1 MSDVVVIGLGPAGLS
16 AALKLV
22 ESGRSVILAAK
33 GEGGFQLSQG
43 TVDVLGYSPGRVANP
58 LAAIGELPAGH
69 PYASIGAEKVRDAVA
84 WLRDTL
90 GEELLVGDPA
100 QNYVLPTAVGAM
112 RPTAL
117 AQPSMVAAHQ
127 AASYAVVGVRQ
138 LKDFPAE
145 LLAGNLGCR
154 AAWIDLPARREV
166 DSSGHMF
173 ARAIEDPAY
182 AKRFAAAVAA
192 AAPDG
197 AVLLLPAILG
207 VKPGTWRRVADQV
220 GRPIA
225 EVPMQPPSVPGI
237 RLHDAL
243 LAKFK
248 AAGGRVIIGSRVV
261 GCKTN
266 GGRVAS
272 VTLAVAGGT
281 RDLRATDFV
290 FAPGGVASGAI
301 TVDSR
306 GKISEPL
313 FGLPL
318 TQTDANTLIGPDYW
332 APHPLFEVGVET
344 DAAGRAKYENLY
356 LAGDIIAGAERW
368 REKSG
373 EGIAV
378 ATAVRAAESIMGGRA

>member
-1 MSDVVVIGLGPAGLS
+1 M
-16 AALKLV
+16 
-22 ESGRSVILAAK
+22 
-33 GEGGFQLSQG
+33 SQG

-154 AAWIDLPARREV
+154 AAWVDLPARREA

-248 AAGGRVIIGSRVV
+248 AAGGRVIIGSRVTDAMTRSWASNGV
-261 GCKTN
+261 SPGPSMCSPIFTSGCSLM
-266 GGRVAS
+266 RVPVS
-272 VTLAVAGGT
+272 EMPVTCARVSTPSLSRNCVVALA
-281 RDLRATDFV
+281 
-290 FAPGGVASGAI
+290 FAP
-301 TVDSR
+301 
-306 GKISEPL
+306 
-313 FGLPL
+313 
-318 TQTDANTLIGPDYW
+318 
-332 APHPLFEVGVET
+332 
-344 DAAGRAKYENLY
+344 
-356 LAGDIIAGAERW
+356 
-368 REKSG
+368 
-373 EGIAV
+373 
-378 ATAVRAAESIMGGRA
+378 

>member
-1 MSDVVVIGLGPAGLS
+1 MIDVVVIGLGPAGLS
-16 AALKLV
+16 AALKLA
-22 ESGRSVILAAK
+22 ESGRNVKLVAK

-43 TVDVLGYSPGRVANP
+43 TVDILGYSPERVTSP
-58 LAAIGELPAGH
+58 LAAISGLPGGH
-69 PYASIGAEKVRDAVA
+69 PYVGIGADKVRDAVV
-84 WLRDTL
+84 WLRDTV
-90 GEELLVGDPA
+90 GDELLVGDLA
-100 QNYVLPTAVGAM
+100 ENYVLPTAVGAM

-127 AASYAVVGVRQ
+127 ASSYAVVGVRQ

-145 LLAGNLGCR
+145 LLAGNLGCQV
-154 AAWIDLPARREV
+154 AWVDLPARKEV
-166 DSSGHMF
+166 DSSAHMF
-173 ARAIEDPAY
+173 ARAMDDPGY
-182 AKRFAAAVAA
+182 ARRFASAVAAVA
-192 AAPDG
+192 PKG

-207 VKPGTWRRVADQV
+207 VKPGTWRRISDQL

-261 GCKTN
+261 GCKTA

-272 VTLAVAGGT
+272 VTVAVAGGP
-281 RDLRATDFV
+281 RDLRASDFV
-290 FAPGGVASGAI
+290 FAPGGFASGAI

-318 TQTDANTLIGPDYW
+318 TQTDANAVVGPDYW

-344 DAAGRAKYENLY
+344 DDAGRAKYDNLY

>member
-16 AALKLV
+16 AALKLA
-22 ESGRSVILAAK
+22 ESGKSVRLVAK

-43 TVDVLGYSPGRVANP
+43 TVDVLGYSPERVTSP
-58 LAAIGELPAGH
+58 LSAISGLPAGH
-69 PYASIGAEKVRDAVA
+69 PYVGIGADKVRDAVV
-84 WLRDTL
+84 WLRDTV
-90 GEELLVGDPA
+90 GDELLVGELA
-100 QNYVLPTAVGAM
+100 ENYVLPTAVGAM

-138 LKDFPAE
+138 LKDFPTE
-145 LLAGNLGCR
+145 LLAENLGCQ

-166 DSSGHMF
+166 DSSAHMF
-173 ARAIEDPAY
+173 ARAMDEPGY
-182 AKRFAAAVAA
+182 AKRFASAVAAVA
-192 AAPDG
+192 PKG

-207 VKPGTWRRVADQV
+207 VKPGTWRRIGDQL

-243 LAKFK
+243 LARFK

-261 GCKTN
+261 GCKTA

-272 VTLAVAGGT
+272 VTLAVAGGP
-281 RDLRATDFV
+281 RDLKASDFV
-290 FAPGGVASGAI
+290 FAPGGFASGAI

-306 GKISEPL
+306 GNISEPL

-318 TQTDANTLIGPDYW
+318 THTDANTLVGPDYW

-344 DAAGRAKYENLY
+344 DDAGRAKYDNLY

-378 ATAVRAAESIMGGRA
+378 ATAIRAAESIMGGRA